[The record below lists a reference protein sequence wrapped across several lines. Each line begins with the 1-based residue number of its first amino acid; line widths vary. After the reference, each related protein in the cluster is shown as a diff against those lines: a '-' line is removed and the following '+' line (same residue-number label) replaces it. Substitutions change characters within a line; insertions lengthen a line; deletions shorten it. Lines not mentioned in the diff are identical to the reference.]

1 MKLKIIKLRF
11 FFYFCKMEDSMK
23 HKGMRKRLLQQL
35 ATKGIT
41 DQNILDAMNRV
52 PRHFFLP
59 KGFDERAYQDNAFP
73 IKAEQ
78 TISQPFTVAF
88 QTSLLEVK
96 KDDKILEIG
105 TGSGYQTAILMEL
118 CSNVFSIERQKI
130 LFTEAGIL
138 LKKMNYNPKLFYG
151 DGYKGLPAY
160 SPFDKILLTA
170 GATFIPDDLLEQL
183 KPGGII
189 VAPVGDAKQQKMLK
203 IEKKLNGETTVKDFG
218 NFVFVPFLEGK
229 N

>member
-1 MKLKIIKLRF
+1 
-11 FFYFCKMEDSMK
+11 MK

-35 ATKGIT
+35 VTKGIT
-41 DQNILDAMNRV
+41 DQNILDAMYRV

-59 KGFDERAYQDNAFP
+59 MGFDERAYQDNAFP

-78 TISQPFTVAF
+78 TISQPYTVAF
-88 QTSLLEVK
+88 QTSLLNVQ

-118 CSNVFSIERQKI
+118 CSNVYSIERQKI
-130 LFTEAGIL
+130 LFSEASIL
-138 LKKMNYNPKLFYG
+138 LRKMNYNPKLFYG
-151 DGYKGLPAY
+151 DGYKGLPTY

-170 GATFIPDDLLEQL
+170 GAKFIPEDLLLQL
-183 KPGGII
+183 RAGGVI
-189 VAPVGDAKQQKMLK
+189 VAPVGPDKQQKMLR
-203 IEKKLNGETTVKDFG
+203 IEKQLNGEIITKDFG